1 MRGGSRARLAYTFLP
16 SCTTKP
22 RHRFAKPERR
32 GGGEEGCGPRI
43 KGLRFAPGR
52 QGLGPSPGL
61 ESGRPPRVSRA
72 LRALASSPPPLLT
85 SIRFK
90 NVRKGWKSLDIRK
103 MHRSNK
109 HTIPFCWSRSPYDG
123 CGKSILAGGG
133 EGQANQNQ
141 PVRATELTKGEEKPR
156 ALTLTQGPGRRHAQ
170 SRPLKRR

>member
-1 MRGGSRARLAYTFLP
+1 MVPPLDSNRGVLHA
-16 SCTTKP
+16 
-22 RHRFAKPERR
+22 
-32 GGGEEGCGPRI
+32 
-43 KGLRFAPGR
+43 
-52 QGLGPSPGL
+52 SP
-61 ESGRPPRVSRA
+61 A
-72 LRALASSPPPLLT
+72 LSALSPPHLPRCLT

-141 PVRATELTKGEEKPR
+141 PVRATELTKGEEQPTRRDLDSGARQTPCTKPPSKTEISGEWIDLGLR
-156 ALTLTQGPGRRHAQ
+156 LTAP
-170 SRPLKRR
+170 RPASGGIEFIRSSSSVGLHPCVR